1 MSIGFQYTF
10 ELIEADQITW
20 SHAFDI
26 AKSISEMPE
35 LFSHFPK
42 RVQDQ
47 VLASDEIR
55 PLITSLTTPCVVT
68 FDGDRF
74 EQAVIGLT
82 LMAAFRRT
90 PGFSEDMPAEQH
102 HFYKEA
108 EDLLTRLIDIAP
120 TVSFE

>member
-10 ELIEADQITW
+10 ELTEADQTTW
-20 SHAFDI
+20 SHAFDV

-35 LFSHFPK
+35 LFSQFPK
-42 RVQDQ
+42 RVQAQ

-82 LMAAFRRT
+82 LMAAVRNT

-102 HFYKEA
+102 RFYKDA
-108 EDLLTRLIDIAP
+108 EDLLNRLVDITP
-120 TVSFE
+120 TFSFE